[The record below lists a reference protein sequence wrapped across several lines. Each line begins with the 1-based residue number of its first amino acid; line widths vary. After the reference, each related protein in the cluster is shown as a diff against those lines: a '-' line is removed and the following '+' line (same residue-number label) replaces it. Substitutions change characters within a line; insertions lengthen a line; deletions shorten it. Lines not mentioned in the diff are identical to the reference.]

1 MKSKISIGFIGILV
15 LTACVAGEKK
25 KESGF
30 QTACNKGAM
39 THTTKLTDAE
49 MSAYAIQLPAEIH
62 ADVEKNMKDGKLIE
76 AVKIIRGCL
85 DIDLGSTK
93 GITDRIKVKLNL

>member
-76 AVKIIRGCL
+76 AVKIIRG
-85 DIDLGSTK
+85 
-93 GITDRIKVKLNL
+93 

>member
-1 MKSKISIGFIGILV
+1 
-15 LTACVAGEKK
+15 
-25 KESGF
+25 
-30 QTACNKGAM
+30 
-39 THTTKLTDAE
+39 

>member
-1 MKSKISIGFIGILV
+1 MKSKLVSIFIGILV
-15 LTACVAGEKK
+15 LTACVGSDKK
-25 KESGF
+25 KELGF
-30 QTACNKGAM
+30 QTTCNKGTM
-39 THTTKLTDAE
+39 THTNKLTDAE

-62 ADVEKNMKDGKLIE
+62 SDVEKNMKDGKLIE

-85 DIDLGSTK
+85 DIDLVSTK

>member
-30 QTACNKGAM
+30 QTACYKGSM
-39 THTTKLTDAE
+39 TC
-49 MSAYAIQLPAEIH
+49 
-62 ADVEKNMKDGKLIE
+62 
-76 AVKIIRGCL
+76 RC
-85 DIDLGSTK
+85 
-93 GITDRIKVKLNL
+93 